1 VTFEHWLSQLDLTQI
16 SFSVLVALGIG
27 LFIWRKVWPW
37 FVDDYWVNRTKRL
50 EVIEAA
56 RADTERERTGVF
68 AMMRDTLV
76 ELKVIAAQQVVLMQ
90 QHDNEMKTITKTLIE
105 QQHTLL
111 EQIKEFGEKV

>member
-1 VTFEHWLSQLDLTQI
+1 MTFEHWLSQLDLTQI

-37 FVDDYWVNRTKRL
+37 FVDVYWVNRAKRL
-50 EVIEAA
+50 EVMEAEW
-56 RADTERERTGVF
+56 ADTERERTGVF

-76 ELKVIAAQQVVLMQ
+76 ELKVIAAQQMLLMQ
-90 QHDNEMKTITKTLIE
+90 QHDSEMKALTTTLLE

-111 EQIKEFGEKV
+111 EQMRGYEEKF